1 MRKVS
6 ILIVD
11 DEISFLRSL
20 RRLLWDR
27 GYENV
32 EIIQNPLDVMPA
44 LSNLLFD
51 LIILD
56 ISMPELSGLTLLEE
70 INQKYPQIP
79 VIMLTAVDN
88 VETALTAVK
97 LGAYEYIVKPPENER
112 LLLTIKRGLEQRL
125 INLERDSLRSLKQ
138 TSKKNRDNF
147 PEIITQSPL
156 MDKVFELIEIFAPT
170 DETILIVGETGTGKD
185 LIAKKIHDLSPR
197 KNAAFVP
204 VNLASIS
211 STLFESELFG
221 HLRGAFTGA
230 TQDKTGF
237 FEAAN
242 NGTIFLDEIGE
253 LPRELQGKL
262 LRVIQY
268 SEIYRIGSTKPIKLN
283 TRIIAATNKDLSVAV
298 DKNEFRADLFY
309 RLNRG
314 YIQLPPLHQRK
325 GDIKLLAEYFLEQA
339 SKKFNKSITG
349 FAEHALIELEN
360 YSFPGNIREL
370 ENIVYNSVAKTKD
383 NDSISTFYLPE
394 SNKAKILLSINHQNE
409 LSTIEDAI
417 QKHISFVLNEV
428 NGNIQ
433 KAASILGISER
444 TLQRR
449 LQSLRK
455 QKNKN

>member
-44 LSNLLFD
+44 LSNQLFD

-56 ISMPELSGLTLLEE
+56 VSMPELSGLTLLEE
-70 INQKYPQIP
+70 ISQRYPQIP

-88 VETALTAVK
+88 VDTALTAVK

-112 LLLTIKRGLEQRL
+112 LLLTIKRGLEQRI

-138 TSKKNRDNF
+138 ISKKCRDNF

-221 HLRGAFTGA
+221 HLKGAFTGA

-268 SEIYRIGSTKPIKLN
+268 SEIYKIGSTKPIKLN
-283 TRIIAATNKDLSVAV
+283 TRIIAATNKDLSAAV

-314 YIQLPPLHQRK
+314 YIQLPPLYQRK

-349 FAEHALIELEN
+349 FAERALIELEN

-394 SNKAKILLSINHQNE
+394 SNKANILPSVNHQNE
-409 LSTIEDAI
+409 LSTIEDAV